1 MKEMKNTRDIYE
13 LTIWEVIKTA
23 KEKLEE
29 FKIEKEEEL
38 EWNLLRATIRF
49 FEDLSKLEVETI
61 KVTIK
66 NKEGIEEFRKNLRKK
81 MELDK
86 KTEIERE
93 LYVSNMKKRTKIYD
107 INTIKA
113 ELKISKNV
121 ANIIKN
127 FINTEEF
134 CEYYCQKII
143 INSLYIYEIKPNY

>member
-1 MKEMKNTRDIYE
+1 MKNTRDIYE
-13 LTIWEVIKTA
+13 LRIWEVIKTA

-38 EWNLLRATIRF
+38 EWNLLRATIRL

-66 NKEGIEEFRKNLRKK
+66 NKEGIEEFRKNLGKK

-93 LYVSNMKKRTKIYD
+93 FYVSNMKKRTKIYD

>member
-1 MKEMKNTRDIYE
+1 MKNTRDIYE

-29 FKIEKEEEL
+29 FKIEKEEKL

-49 FEDLSKLEVETI
+49 FEDLSKLEVEII

-66 NKEGIEEFRKNLRKK
+66 NKEGIEEFRKNLGKK

-86 KTEIERE
+86 KKEIERE

-134 CEYYCQKII
+134 CEYYC
-143 INSLYIYEIKPNY
+143 

>member
-1 MKEMKNTRDIYE
+1 MKNTRDIYE

-66 NKEGIEEFRKNLRKK
+66 NKEGIEEFRKNLGKK
-81 MELDK
+81 MELDKK

-93 LYVSNMKKRTKIYD
+93 LYDSNMKKRTKIYE

-113 ELKISKNV
+113 ELKISKND
-121 ANIIKN
+121 ANIMKD

-134 CEYYCQKII
+134 CEYYC
-143 INSLYIYEIKPNY
+143 

>member
-1 MKEMKNTRDIYE
+1 MKNTRDIYE

-66 NKEGIEEFRKNLRKK
+66 NKEGIEEFRKNFGKK

-86 KTEIERE
+86 K
-93 LYVSNMKKRTKIYD
+93 K
-107 INTIKA
+107 
-113 ELKISKNV
+113 
-121 ANIIKN
+121 
-127 FINTEEF
+127 
-134 CEYYCQKII
+134 QK
-143 INSLYIYEIKPNY
+143 

>member
-1 MKEMKNTRDIYE
+1 MKEMKNRRDIYE

-38 EWNLLRATIRF
+38 EWNLLRATITF

-66 NKEGIEEFRKNLRKK
+66 NKEGIEEFRKNLGKK
-81 MELDK
+81 MKLDK

-93 LYVSNMKKRTKIYD
+93 LYDSNMKKRTKIWE

-121 ANIIKN
+121 ANIIKD

-143 INSLYIYEIKPNY
+143 INSLYIYKIKPNY